1 MGLETIFFRAVL
13 MSLSASL
20 TLLSHHLAHLATLG
34 WQEHVWVEAARAVSW
49 SKFTTVMNVAST
61 YMIGG
66 MAGWEQ
72 SSWRE
77 GVGLFAVVVVVEEEP
92 GSGFFDGPVSEG
104 GDEGIVIRS
113 IGQVVCHV
121 EILYERG
128 KVC

>member
-1 MGLETIFFRAVL
+1 MNMA
-13 MSLSASL
+13 SA
-20 TLLSHHLAHLATLG
+20 
-34 WQEHVWVEAARAVSW
+34 
-49 SKFTTVMNVAST
+49 
-61 YMIGG
+61 YMIRG
-66 MAGWEQ
+66 MAGWER

-77 GVGLFAVVVVVEEEP
+77 GVGLFAVVVVMEEEL

-128 KVC
+128 KVCQSPAKVQS